1 MQGKTKDQVAAELS
15 KAGVTNPSVLEI
27 QLAHKQFSGN
37 KPTNSIMY
45 QKLTPFALGSLIS
58 MYEHKI
64 FVQGIVWNINSFDQV
79 KILIISLLTTKLVG
93 S

>member
-1 MQGKTKDQVAAELS
+1 MKGKSKEQVAQELQKS
-15 KAGVTNPSVLEI
+15 NIKDPAVLEI

-45 QKLTPFALGSLIS
+45 QKLTPSTLGSLIA

-64 FVQGIVWNINSFDQV
+64 FVQGIVWNINRF
-79 KILIISLLTTKLVG
+79 LVFG
-93 S
+93 